1 MLRLK
6 AIVDGSS
13 FSAAYFNFFPS
24 NAESGKPFSRMHD
37 STDNTKTESITRAIT
52 MIATLPMIFICLPQ
66 GALRFFENGYLKI
79 TRALIISK
87 N

>member
-6 AIVDGSS
+6 AIVDGGS

-37 STDNTKTESITRAIT
+37 CTDNTKTESITRAMT
-52 MIATLPMIFICLPQ
+52 MIATLPMIFICLPR
-66 GALRFFENGYLKI
+66 GHYAFLKMDI
-79 TRALIISK
+79 
-87 N
+87 